1 MEHLVEQF
9 EYKSDGKLDTWRIMT
24 PDEDGK
30 YRGDCDDFAVTAL
43 YISTGSLIK
52 FWYELIFGSAKVHMV
67 TTASGGGHAVLE
79 YKGVYIDNWTLA
91 WVPRE
96 YMEVVLGHQ
105 FKSWMFVWP
114 ISALKMFYGKVQGVL
129 RSV

>member
-1 MEHLVEQF
+1 MTLEDLATGFTYQ
-9 EYKSDGKLDTWRIMT
+9 SDGKYDSWRIL
-24 PDEDGK
+24 DASDL
-30 YRGDCDDFAVTAL
+30 RGDCDDFAVTAL

>member
-1 MEHLVEQF
+1 MTLNDLVAGFIYQ
-9 EYKSDGKLDTWRIMT
+9 SDGKVDSWRILT
-24 PDEDGK
+24 VEDL
-30 YRGDCDDFAVTAL
+30 RGDCDDFAVTAL